1 MTGATSARRRRWS
14 NALGALVGTAS
25 GLLPHLLHHVGL
37 LAGAAVLAGATG
49 TVLFGLLG
57 LAAMLPLLLRLRRR
71 FASWWAPA
79 VALGVFAAM
88 FVISAVVL
96 GPALRSPAEPPADH
110 PSPPGPSAEHTRHHA
125 HSRTDLGGSWP
136 PLATTSLQDRGR
148 ERRYERLTR

>member
-1 MTGATSARRRRWS
+1 MTSATAAPRRRWS
-14 NALGALVGTAS
+14 NALGGLVGTAS

-57 LAAMLPLLLRLRRR
+57 LAAMVPLLLRLRRR

-88 FVISAVVL
+88 FVISTVVV
-96 GPALRSPAEPPADH
+96 GPALRSAPEPPAH
-110 PSPPGPSAEHTRHHA
+110 QPRPSGPSAEHTRHH
-125 HSRTDLGGSWP
+125 R
-136 PLATTSLQDRGR
+136 
-148 ERRYERLTR
+148 

>member
-1 MTGATSARRRRWS
+1 MTSATAVPRRRWA

-57 LAAMLPLLLRLRRR
+57 LVAMLPLLLRLRRR
-71 FASWWAPA
+71 FAGWWAPA

-88 FVISAVVL
+88 FVISAAVL
-96 GPALRSPAEPPADH
+96 GPALRSPAEPPAH
-110 PSPPGPSAEHTRHHA
+110 QPRPSGPPGPSAEHSRHH
-125 HSRTDLGGSWP
+125 G
-136 PLATTSLQDRGR
+136 
-148 ERRYERLTR
+148 